1 MAATDNIA
9 KCLGDAVDAGR
20 ISREGAEKALREVK
34 RVFDENPGLS
44 EGAAMAR
51 AAEQMAADAAKR
63 KRQTALQM
71 AATDRAL
78 RDVAGHPDGAYRGTW
93 AVFARDLT
101 GKAAYSNVEGRAQ
114 AVRGILHSKFAD
126 GLDAYRAKNL
136 GLTRDTIGLQR
147 FIRDLYGEAS
157 GDPVAANAARAW
169 SDAAEYAR
177 GRFNAAG
184 GDIPRKEAWRLPQH
198 FDAETVKRMGR
209 AAFEDW
215 MHRAVEDG
223 RLRIWDYEANAPVD
237 PLRRAEIISQA
248 FERISTNGLSDLTP
262 GQAGASKL
270 ANSRSDR
277 RAFEWTTADAWL
289 EANRKFGGGDAGIF
303 DLLVNHIDGMANDIA
318 QLEILGPNPGATARL
333 LIDSARKAGISD
345 NEAWYLENAWNVV
358 NGSALSPVAGWK
370 ASFFGGVRA
379 WLSSAQL
386 GSAVLSSVS
395 DFQTMRQTAAWN
407 GLGSNGIM
415 GEYFNL
421 LNPANAADRKL
432 AVRAGLIADGWAH
445 RARAAQRTMFEEIG
459 QTLPARIS
467 DFVMRVSGMNAHT
480 QAAKWAFG
488 MEFLGRLADD
498 AGKGFDALDPALR
511 RTMERYGIG
520 AADWDLIRAKG
531 LHSEDGVDLI
541 FPEQMVRDGDR
552 AAERAATRLL
562 EMVDAERGFAVL
574 EPGAAEKALTLQGTQ
589 AGTWAGEFWRATTQY
604 KSFPITMMTRHLY
617 RGFNAGGATAAG
629 LYLARLTIGLT
640 AFGAFAMQM
649 KEIAKGRDP
658 RDMTTPGFWG
668 AAFFQGGGAG
678 IVGDFLNSA
687 VTRADRSFYMTAI
700 GGPTAGL
707 VDDVM
712 KLTGANIQA
721 TAEAKDAHWG
731 RDAARFVRRNTPG
744 TSLWYTR
751 LAMDRLLWDQ
761 LQAIVDPDAARS
773 WQRTE
778 QRARQETRQ
787 EFWWRPGETG
797 PERGPAAGRVIG
809 VDGR

>member
-20 ISREGAEKALREVK
+20 ISREGAERALREVK
-34 RVFDENPGLS
+34 RVFDENPGVS
-44 EGAAMAR
+44 EGAAAAR
-51 AAEQMAADAAKR
+51 AAETLKADAALR
-63 KRQTALQM
+63 KRQAALQVT
-71 AATDRAL
+71 ATDRVL
-78 RDVAGHPDGAYRGTW
+78 QDVASHPEGAYRGTW
-93 AVFARDLT
+93 AVFVRDLT
-101 GKAAYSNVEGRAQ
+101 GKATYSNVDGWTQ
-114 AVRGILHSKFAD
+114 AVRGILYGKIAD
-126 GLDAYRAKNL
+126 VLDAYRAKNL

-169 SDAAEYAR
+169 SEAAEYAR
-177 GRFNAAG
+177 QRFNAAG
-184 GDIPRKEAWRLPQH
+184 GNIPRKEAWRLPQH
-198 FDAETVKRMGR
+198 FDTETVKRMGR
-209 AAFEDW
+209 AGFEDW

-237 PLRRAEIISQA
+237 PIRRAEIISQA
-248 FERISTNGLSDLTP
+248 FERIDTNGLSDLTP
-262 GQAGASKL
+262 GQAGSAKL

-289 EANRKFGGGDAGIF
+289 EANRTFGGGDAGIF
-303 DLLVNHIDGMANDIA
+303 DLLVNHIDGMARDIA
-318 QLEILGPNPGATARL
+318 MLEILGPNPNATARV
-333 LIDSARKAGISD
+333 LIDSARKAGVSD

-358 NGSALSPVAGWK
+358 NGTALSPVAGWK

-415 GEYFNL
+415 GEYFRL

-467 DFVMRVSGMNAHT
+467 DFVMRISGMNAHT

-498 AGKGFDALDPALR
+498 AGHTFDALDPALR
-511 RTMERYGIG
+511 RTMERYGLT
-520 AADWDLIRAKG
+520 AAEWNLIRTKG

-541 FPEQMVRDGDR
+541 FPENMMRDGDR

-562 EMVDAERGFAVL
+562 EMIDAERGFAVL
-574 EPGAAEKALTLQGTQ
+574 EPGAAEKALTLQGTR
-589 AGTWAGEFWRATTQY
+589 AGTWSGEFWRATTQY

-629 LYLARLTIGLT
+629 LYLARLAVGLT

-658 RDMTTPGFWG
+658 RDMTDWRFWG

-678 IVGDFLNSA
+678 IVGDFLNSSLN
-687 VTRADRSFYMTAI
+687 RADTSFYMTAI

-707 VDDVM
+707 ADDLAR
-712 KLTGANIQA
+712 LTMANISA
-721 TAEAKDAHWG
+721 TTEGKDANWG

-744 TSLWYTR
+744 TSLWYMR
-751 LAMDRLLWDQ
+751 LALDRLMWDQ
-761 LQAIVDPDAARS
+761 LQAILDPDAARS
-773 WQRTE
+773 WRRTE

-787 EFWWRPGETG
+787 EFWWRPGEAG
-797 PERGPAAGRVIG
+797 PERGPALDRAIG
-809 VDGR
+809 LDGR